1 MKIVNPMDNDI
12 TVQVPGGTKYTVLA
26 NDSISGVPAKHAE
39 FWKGLHPW
47 LVITPEA
54 TDVVEEVIEEIVED
68 IKEDVKEE
76 VIEVEKKEEV
86 IEEVKEEVI
95 EDKKEEVKETIAD
108 KVKKVIKKGKK

>member
-1 MKIVNPMDNDI
+1 MKITNPMDNDI

-26 NDSISGVPAKHAE
+26 NDSISGVPANHAE

-54 TDVVEEVIEEIVED
+54 TDVVKEVIVEDVVED
-68 IKEDVKEE
+68 IKEDAVEEVKEE
-76 VIEVEKKEEV
+76 EKKEEV
-86 IEEVKEEVI
+86 VEEVEK
-95 EDKKEEVKETIAD
+95 EVKETITD